1 MTDAMPLPPAMVE
14 RARGFQ
20 GPAAPTRAA
29 ATVVLLRPS
38 GETFQVYVLKRATT
52 MVFGGVYA
60 FPGGRVDPSDRPETL
75 RDDWADRLG
84 VADEEARAAV
94 GAAARELFEE
104 AGVLLAGPR
113 DEVDRTVSDGSLS
126 GVVTV
131 GGPDAAAVA
140 EGLDEEGDQA
150 GAVGHISEA
159 DRSAGVVGDISEADR
174 SAGVVGDMSEADRS
188 AGVVGD
194 VSEADWE
201 ADRAAVAARELSMTE
216 LLERRG
222 LRLRDD
228 LLLPWARWI
237 TPEFEPKRFDTWF
250 FVALLPESQ
259 TARDVSGEAEHALWI
274 EPAEH
279 AGLSMLPP
287 TRTMMRGLTA
297 YGKIAEVVA
306 AASRRDAATP
316 VMPRVIFTEDGGA
329 RVLIEDPGAGEEEAR
344 EEGNGEDGTREEE
357 AREEEA

>member
-1 MTDAMPLPPAMVE
+1 VTDAMPLPPAMVE
-14 RARGFQ
+14 RARAFE

-60 FPGGRVDPSDRPETL
+60 FPGGRVDPSDSPETL

-84 VADEEARAAV
+84 IGDEEARAVV

-104 AGVLLAGPR
+104 AGVLLAGPH
-113 DEVDRTVSDGSLS
+113 DEADRTVSDGSLS
-126 GVVTV
+126 GLVSL
-131 GGPDAAAVA
+131 GGPDASAAA
-140 EGLDEEGDQA
+140 EQDDDEVTDAERMLDDDDEEPA
-150 GAVGHISEA
+150 A
-159 DRSAGVVGDISEADR
+159 
-174 SAGVVGDMSEADRS
+174 
-188 AGVVGD
+188 VVGD

-201 ADRAAVAARELSMTE
+201 ADRAAVAARELTMTQ

-250 FVALLPESQ
+250 FVALLPEAQ
-259 TARDVSGEAEHALWI
+259 TARDVSGEADHAQWI
-274 EPAEH
+274 ELSEH
-279 AGLSMLPP
+279 EELTMLPP
-287 TRTMMRGLTA
+287 TRAMMSGLAA
-297 YGKIAEVVA
+297 YGKLAEVIA

-329 RVLIEDPGAGEEEAR
+329 RVLIEEPGAR
-344 EEGNGEDGTREEE
+344 
-357 AREEEA
+357 

>member
-1 MTDAMPLPPAMVE
+1 MVE
-14 RARGFQ
+14 RARAFQ
-20 GPAAPTRAA
+20 GPPVPAQAA

-38 GETFQVYVLKRATT
+38 GDGFQVYVLKRATT

-60 FPGGRVDPSDRPETL
+60 FPGGKVDPSDRPETL
-75 RDDWADRLG
+75 RDDWATRLG
-84 VADEEARAAV
+84 VGDEQARAVV

-113 DEVDRTVSDGSLS
+113 DEVDRTVSDGTLS
-126 GVVTV
+126 GVVTA
-131 GGPDAAAVA
+131 GGPRSAAATEERDEADAAAPRA
-140 EGLDEEGDQA
+140 PG
-150 GAVGHISEA
+150 
-159 DRSAGVVGDISEADR
+159 GVSG
-174 SAGVVGDMSEADRS
+174 G
-188 AGVVGD
+188 

-201 ADRAAVAARELSMTE
+201 ADRAAVAARELTMTE
-216 LLERRG
+216 LLEHRG

-259 TARDVSGEAEHALWI
+259 TARDVSGEAEGAEWI
-274 EPAEH
+274 AVGEH
-279 AGLSMLPP
+279 ERLTMLPP
-287 TRTMMRGLTA
+287 TRTMMRGLAA
-297 YGKIAEVVA
+297 YGKVAEVIA

-329 RVLIEDPGAGEEEAR
+329 RILIEEPGAG
-344 EEGNGEDGTREEE
+344 GEKDQPKRPVM
-357 AREEEA
+357 